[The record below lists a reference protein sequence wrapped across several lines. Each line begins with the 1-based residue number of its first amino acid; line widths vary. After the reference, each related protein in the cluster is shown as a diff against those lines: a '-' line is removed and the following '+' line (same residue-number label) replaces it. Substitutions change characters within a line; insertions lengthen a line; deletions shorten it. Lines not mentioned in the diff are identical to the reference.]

1 MFDRKARISC
11 IILFLLFFSG
21 FAAPSMAT
29 GAAGEAGSVI
39 VAILPFAM
47 NTPASLIY
55 LQNGLRDMLSS
66 RLSWQGKVEVV
77 DKFKTNSAAKGT
89 KEISQNEALLI
100 GAALKVDY
108 VLYGSITSTGQ
119 SLSIDAKMAPVSGK
133 TAPVSFYAQAK
144 NLDDVIPQVNLLAQ
158 QINQKVFGKSEEKTQ
173 SVSAEAE
180 ELATRNP
187 ELLLREAATSADK
200 TSADKTSADKTS
212 TEKTSA
218 EKKSTDK
225 TSAEKKSFFNRKF
238 GKVNP
243 EGPQNQSDFWKSQ
256 DLQGGILGM
265 DVGDVDGDGQDEIVA
280 VQAKRLI
287 VYKKEKEGLR
297 AVGSFDGTP
306 ADSFLW
312 VSVAGTHGENK
323 PYIYLTNLRTG
334 SASGQ
339 SADVYSYVL
348 AFSGGKVQVVAEG
361 IPYYLNTVYLGQ
373 RGKVLVGQKRGEK
386 DQGPFGGGIFEM
398 QLRDNALVPG
408 PEVTTPSGAHLNVFN
423 FAKAD
428 IRNYKVDEFIQV
440 DDRFTPHIL
449 DASGKQV
456 WIGDGVWGATTN
468 SFESKIGDRLWRKA
482 AYYAIPS
489 PILIADLR
497 HNGASE
503 VVVNRNTGSSERWLA
518 NSRKYFSLGEI
529 VALSWGRKGLTEE
542 NWKTNELN
550 GQVTSLR
557 IGSLD
562 GKDKNQLV
570 VSVVYAKDVYKLKE
584 ARSVIFAYDLNA
596 K

>member
-1 MFDRKARISC
+1 
-11 IILFLLFFSG
+11 
-21 FAAPSMAT
+21 MAT
-29 GAAGEAGSVI
+29 GAAGEAGSAR

-55 LQNGLRDMLSS
+55 LQSGLRDMLSS

-100 GAALKVDY
+100 GAALKADY

-173 SVSAEAE
+173 SVSTEAE

-187 ELLLREAATSADK
+187 ELLLGEAAMSADK
-200 TSADKTSADKTS
+200 TSADKTPAN
-212 TEKTSA
+212 KTSA

-243 EGPQNQSDFWKSQ
+243 EGPQNQSDIWRSQ
-256 DLQGGILGM
+256 DLQGGIFGM

-280 VQAKRLI
+280 VQAKKLI

-297 AVGSFDGTP
+297 AVGAFEGTP

-312 VSVAGTHGENK
+312 VSVAGGRGEDK

-339 SADVYSYVL
+339 SVDVYSYVL
-348 AFSGGKVQVVAEG
+348 RFSGGKVHMVAEG
-361 IPYYLNTVYLGQ
+361 IPYYLNAVHLGQ

-398 QLRDNALVPG
+398 QLRDNALAAG
-408 PEVTTPSGAHLNVFN
+408 PEVSTPSGAHMNVFN
-423 FAKAD
+423 FAKAN
-428 IRNYKVDEFIQV
+428 IRNNKVDEFIQV
-440 DDRFTPHIL
+440 DDQFTPHIL
-449 DASGKQV
+449 DGSGKQV
-456 WIGDGVWGATTN
+456 WTGDGIWGATTN

-489 PILIADLR
+489 PILIADLL

-503 VVVNRNTGSSERWLA
+503 VVVNRNTASSERWLA
-518 NSRKYFSLGEI
+518 NSRKYFSMGEI

-562 GKDKNQLV
+562 GKDKDQLV